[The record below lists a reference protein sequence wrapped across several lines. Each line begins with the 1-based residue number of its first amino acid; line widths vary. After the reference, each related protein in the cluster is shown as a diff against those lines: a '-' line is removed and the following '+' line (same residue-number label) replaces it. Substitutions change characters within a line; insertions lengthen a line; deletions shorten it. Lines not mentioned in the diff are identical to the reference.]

1 MVFSKKKWH
10 EGVGWQAFLALYD
23 EAAAELYD
31 DTRLVPT
38 KFGDT
43 QVNIK
48 GDTSKKPIIMLH
60 GISSCSIMWEWLL
73 EDLPKDYCCVAIDT
87 IGDLGR
93 SYPKDGDP
101 DNGMVSEND
110 AAEWIMEVVDSLP
123 ISQPV
128 IMLGYSFGA
137 YLSSCFVRKY
147 PTRVDRQVLMAPA
160 CVVAPISKW
169 WLFRAILFGALS
181 SCTPRG
187 GRVEEALGRW
197 FFGTMGCDYDNFKA
211 KMGYPELFEATQRL
225 GAAQTKMQPLELDAN
240 ALASMNGLCPTLLM
254 IGKKES
260 VIDPKVAV
268 ANAKRAEMQVVEYE
282 DAGHIF
288 YCENPRQQSVDDVK
302 AFLSML

>member
-1 MVFSKKKWH
+1 MLFSKQKWH
-10 EGVGWQAFLALYD
+10 EGDSWRDFLALYD
-23 EAAAELYD
+23 EAIDQLYD

-48 GDTSKKPIIMLH
+48 GDTSKTPIIMLH
-60 GISSCSIMWEWLL
+60 GISSSSVLWEWLL
-73 EDLPKDYCCVAIDT
+73 EDLSKNHCCVAIDT

-101 DNGMVSEND
+101 DNGMVSED
-110 AAEWIMEVVDSLP
+110 EAAEWIMEVVDSLP

-137 YLSSCFVRKY
+137 YLSTCFVRKY
-147 PTRVDRQVLMAPA
+147 PTRVDKQVLMAPA
-160 CVVAPISKW
+160 CVVAPINKW

-197 FFGTMGCDYDNFKA
+197 FFGTMCDYDNFKA
-211 KMGYPELFEATQRL
+211 KMSYPELFEASQRL
-225 GAAQTKMQPLELDAN
+225 GGPQTKMQPLELDAN
-240 ALASMNGLCPTLLM
+240 ALARMNGLCPTLLM

-260 VIDPKVAV
+260 VIDPGCAV
-268 ANAKRAEMQVVEYE
+268 FNAKQAEMLVVEYE
-282 DAGHIF
+282 NAGHIF
-288 YCENPRQQSVDDVK
+288 YCESPRQQSVDDLR